1 MADLTLFR
9 QSPLDHRALP
19 TRAQANLGEARFGL
33 NELRF
38 RGVVNLRVR
47 RDDPAARQAV
57 ESALGASLPKVGKAW
72 VVGDATL
79 YGIGPDEWLAVGG
92 HGPATAQR
100 LRDASAGQFVGV
112 TDVTEN
118 YTTFVASGP
127 AAREILAKGCPLDLH
142 PKQFQPGDVAG
153 SVIAKA
159 TVVLNLVSEEAGDA
173 RFEVLVRR
181 SFADYLFR
189 WLEDAARDVGVAVR
203 DN

>member
-19 TRAQANLGEARFGL
+19 AHVKPDLGDARFGL

-57 ESALGASLPKVGKAW
+57 ESGLGASLPAVGKASLAK
-72 VVGDATL
+72 DATIL
-79 YGIGPDEWLAVGG
+79 GIGPDEWLAVGAD
-92 HGPATAQR
+92 GPALAER
-100 LRDASAGQFVGV
+100 LRAAVGDQFAGV
-112 TDVTEN
+112 TDVSEN
-118 YTTFVASGP
+118 YTTLVASGP
-127 AAREILAKGCPLDLH
+127 AAREVLAKGCPLDLH
-142 PKQFQPGDVAG
+142 PRAFQPGDVAG

-159 TVVLNLVSEEAGDA
+159 TVVLHLASEAAGDA
-173 RFEVLVRR
+173 HFEILVRR

-189 WLEDAARDVGVAVR
+189 WLEDAGRDVGVTVR
-203 DN
+203 G

>member
-1 MADLTLFR
+1 VADLSLFR

-19 TRAQANLGEARFGL
+19 TRAQASLGDARFGL

-38 RGVVNLRVR
+38 RGVVNLRVG
-47 RDDPAARQAV
+47 RDDPAARQAL
-57 ESALGASLPKVGKAW
+57 ETALGAGLPAVGKAW
-72 VVGDATL
+72 VTGEATL
-79 YGIGPDEWLAVGG
+79 YGIGPDEWLAVGAD
-92 HGPATAQR
+92 GPALAAR
-100 LRDASAGQFVGV
+100 LREASGGQFVGV

-118 YTTFVASGP
+118 YTTLVASGP

-142 PKQFQPGDVAG
+142 PKTFRPGDVAG

-173 RFEVLVRR
+173 RFEILVRR

-189 WLEDAARDVGVAVR
+189 WLEDAGRDVGVAIR
-203 DN
+203 GN